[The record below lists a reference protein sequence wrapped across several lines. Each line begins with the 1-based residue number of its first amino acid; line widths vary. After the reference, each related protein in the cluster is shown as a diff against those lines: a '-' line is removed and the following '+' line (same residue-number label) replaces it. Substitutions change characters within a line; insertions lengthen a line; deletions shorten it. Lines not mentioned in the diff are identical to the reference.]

1 MLTNEKIQQYNTNGW
16 TLGKLS
22 LGILQKIILNKPKN
36 KIRIIEFGSGLS
48 TTFLVDLNKEL
59 LNKELEITSFDNDVR
74 FSYDNKEQEV
84 NLCIRNLV
92 ECTDENYQKML
103 KNKSYSSD
111 AMYPKKS
118 PLTTRQKNNFYDVQ
132 ENDIVG
138 DYDLM
143 ILDGPNG
150 NGRNIAFLHMMGHLK
165 PGSHVFI
172 DDHSHYDFKET
183 FLKLFKAEQLYIND
197 EECIVLYKL
206 I

>member
-1 MLTNEKIQQYNTNGW
+1 LDTGQTIF
-16 TLGKLS
+16 
-22 LGILQKIILNKPKN
+22 
-36 KIRIIEFGSGLS
+36 RDF
-48 TTFLVDLNKEL
+48 
-59 LNKELEITSFDNDVR
+59 
-74 FSYDNKEQEV
+74 
-84 NLCIRNLV
+84 
-92 ECTDENYQKML
+92 
-103 KNKSYSSD
+103 
-111 AMYPKKS
+111 A
-118 PLTTRQKNNFYDVQ
+118 KNNFYDVQ